1 MIGHD
6 IIPETWHPIAD
17 QLSEKT
23 LGEFLRLTEA
33 GYAADVARMPEH
45 GAYIAKFA
53 PMTQLL
59 RAAS

>member
-1 MIGHD
+1 MVNEMAVNRNDRGI
-6 IIPETWHPIAD
+6 
-17 QLSEKT
+17 KK